1 MAIPEKED
9 FAYFRM
15 SSISKKKSKR
25 KKKKK
30 KRIFTQV
37 WGLLTV
43 CFIRKIMQGSQR
55 S

>member
-15 SSISKKKSKR
+15 SSIPKKKVR
-25 KKKKK
+25 GKKKK